1 MIPAIPA
8 HTSFGSQSDSFMP
21 SILPTFAFPQPA
33 ARQAESSTR
42 MDSAAGRRRIVP
54 CAPATGRFEL
64 HCSESIISS
73 LLVLFVDWFS
83 L

>member
-33 ARQAESSTR
+33 ARQAKDSTR
-42 MDSAAGRRRIVP
+42 MDNDAGTVP
-54 CAPATGRFEL
+54 CAPATGRLEL